1 MENVGKYGNFVILHA
16 IWLWVVVRL
25 YGFSSLFIVARPLKF
40 QRLRLEDNFDIIVEL
55 QGLVA

>member
-1 MENVGKYGNFVILHA
+1 MENVGKYGNFVILRA

-40 QRLRLEDNFDIIVEL
+40 QRLRLEDNFEIV
-55 QGLVA
+55 ARCHA